1 MTEPLEIERKFLI
14 EMPDRTLLDRCPV
27 RWEMWQTYLLSRP
40 GVSARVR
47 RRVGETEQFFHTEKQ
62 RLTDRTCVERERE
75 IDAREYEALLA
86 QRDPARV
93 TIHKMRYCLPEGGL
107 VFEIDVY
114 PFWRRLAVMEVEL
127 QREDQRFTVPWG
139 LRVLRE
145 VSGDRRHMARQGGVF
160 QPPEEEL
167 LAEAAG
173 NGITPLHGSP
183 ECGKII

>member
-1 MTEPLEIERKFLI
+1 MTESLEIERKFLI

-93 TIHKMRYCLPEGGL
+93 TIHKVRYCVPEGGL

-127 QREDQRFTVPWG
+127 QREEQKLERKTRTREQRDAEKQLKF
-139 LRVLRE
+139 
-145 VSGDRRHMARQGGVF
+145 DRRQQKRKEKHRGR
-160 QPPEEEL
+160 
-167 LAEAAG
+167 
-173 NGITPLHGSP
+173 
-183 ECGKII
+183 

>member
-93 TIHKMRYCLPEGGL
+93 TIHKVRYCLPEGGL

-127 QREDQRFTVPWG
+127 QREDQRFTVPPG
-139 LRVLRE
+139 A
-145 VSGDRRHMARQGGVF
+145 SG
-160 QPPEEEL
+160 
-167 LAEAAG
+167 AAG
-173 NGITPLHGSP
+173 GIRRPAAEKRRPGGPCAAGGRIVGRSRRKWNNSLAWKSGMW
-183 ECGKII
+183 

>member
-47 RRVGETEQFFHTEKQ
+47 RRVGEKEQFFHTEKQ

-127 QREDQRFTVPWG
+127 QREDQSFTVPRG

-145 VSGDRRHMARQGGVF
+145 VSGDRRLKNAALAGHV
-160 QPPEEEL
+160 PPEEEL

>member
-27 RWEMWQTYLLSRP
+27 RWEIWQTYLLSRP

-47 RRVGETEQFFHTEKQ
+47 RRWGNGSSFPHRKAAPDGPHL
-62 RLTDRTCVERERE
+62 RGAGAGDR
-75 IDAREYEALLA
+75 AREYEALLA

-93 TIHKMRYCLPEGGL
+93 TIHKVRYCLPEGGL

-127 QREDQRFTVPWG
+127 QREEQSFTVPRG

-145 VSGDRRHMARQGGVF
+145 VSGDRRLKNAALAGHV
-160 QPPEEEL
+160 PPEEEL

-183 ECGKII
+183 ECGKIT

>member
-14 EMPDRTLLDRCPV
+14 EMPDQTLLDRCPV

-127 QREDQRFTVPWG
+127 QREALAGHV
-139 LRVLRE
+139 
-145 VSGDRRHMARQGGVF
+145 
-160 QPPEEEL
+160 PPEEEL

-183 ECGKII
+183 ECGKIT

>member
-47 RRVGETEQFFHTEKQ
+47 RRVGEAEQFFHTEKQ

-93 TIHKMRYCLPEGGL
+93 TIHKVRYCLPEGGL

-114 PFWRRLAVMEVEL
+114 PFSAERAVLFQYGQNSAALPEEI
-127 QREDQRFTVPWG
+127 T
-139 LRVLRE
+139 VLRE
-145 VSGDRRHMARQGGVF
+145 VTGDADYKNRK
-160 QPPEEEL
+160 
-167 LAEAAG
+167 LAA
-173 NGITPLHGSP
+173 LQ
-183 ECGKII
+183 KL

>member
-14 EMPDRTLLDRCPV
+14 EMPDRALLDRCPV

-114 PFWRRLAVMEVEL
+114 PFWRQLAVMEVEL
-127 QREDQRFTVPWG
+127 QREEQSFTVPRG
-139 LRVLRE
+139 LLVLRE
-145 VSGDRRHMARQGGVF
+145 VSGDRRLKNADLAGHV
-160 QPPEEEL
+160 PPEEEL

-173 NGITPLHGSP
+173 NGITPLHGSL

>member
-27 RWEMWQTYLLSRP
+27 RWEIWQTYLLSRP

-93 TIHKMRYCLPEGGL
+93 TIHKVRYCLPEGGL

-127 QREDQRFTVPWG
+127 QREDQSFTAPRG

-145 VSGDRRHMARQGGVF
+145 AEKRRPGG
-160 QPPEEEL
+160 PC
-167 LAEAAG
+167 AAG
-173 NGITPLHGSP
+173 GRIVGRSRRKWNNCRSRRKWNNSLARKSGMW
-183 ECGKII
+183 